1 MMVRAELHKDN
12 LAEEEKSAIK
22 ERRRSGPSMSVSSVG
37 SALNPMASVLGVV
50 QPLLRDLLCALRG
63 LERVLVWTDRR
74 LTLILA
80 LALALALTLALALAL
95 ALALTLTL
103 ALALT
108 LTLTLTLTL

>member
-37 SALNPMASVLGVV
+37 TALNPMASVLGVV

-63 LERVLVWTDRR
+63 LER
-74 LTLILA
+74 
-80 LALALALTLALALAL
+80 
-95 ALALTLTL
+95 
-103 ALALT
+103 
-108 LTLTLTLTL
+108 